1 MRKGIYVD
9 YAATSPIDPAVLKAM
24 MPYLKKEYGNPSSVH
39 MFGQKARAAIER
51 SREQVAKLLRA
62 EPIEVVFTSGA
73 TEANNLVVRGLV
85 QSLGKIHVVVSEI
98 EHESVLSVIEELKEQ
113 KKITVTYISVRKDGV
128 IAIEDVHK
136 AITKDTRLV
145 SIMAANSEIGTVQ
158 PIRDIG
164 KIIEQINEK
173 RSNKIFFHT
182 DAVQAVQFLSCN
194 VAKLRVDFLT
204 MSAHK
209 IYGPKGVG
217 ALFIKKGTPFD
228 PQALGGEQE
237 LGMRSGTENVAG
249 IVGLGAAAEDIQSP
263 KTEVRNIKM
272 RQMRDKIIQWATKNI
287 EGTDITG
294 SISNR
299 LENNVHI
306 RFKGLDG
313 KDIVL
318 LLDQKGVAASAGSA
332 CSENAQEPSHVLK
345 ALGFSDKEANS
356 GVRITLG
363 KYTTAKEVEAVIKC
377 LASVVSQLRTNTV

>member
-1 MRKGIYVD
+1 
-9 YAATSPIDPAVLKAM
+9 
-24 MPYLKKEYGNPSSVH
+24 
-39 MFGQKARAAIER
+39 
-51 SREQVAKLLRA
+51 
-62 EPIEVVFTSGA
+62 SGA

-237 LGMRSGTENVAG
+237 LGMR
-249 IVGLGAAAEDIQSP
+249 
-263 KTEVRNIKM
+263 
-272 RQMRDKIIQWATKNI
+272 
-287 EGTDITG
+287 
-294 SISNR
+294 
-299 LENNVHI
+299 
-306 RFKGLDG
+306 
-313 KDIVL
+313 
-318 LLDQKGVAASAGSA
+318 
-332 CSENAQEPSHVLK
+332 
-345 ALGFSDKEANS
+345 
-356 GVRITLG
+356 
-363 KYTTAKEVEAVIKC
+363 
-377 LASVVSQLRTNTV
+377 